1 MATVNFIPYRSQS
14 ATALSRV
21 ADYVSQKDKTLDEQ
35 SRTQLVSG
43 INCSPQFAVQ
53 EFRAVRAAHQ
63 MLGEIQTAAARLAT
77 KEELQAYLDSRVQ
90 ELENCVRETQTTALD
105 FQKQASQIAT
115 VLTENLTSQA
125 GRMSDSF
132 SQNLSLEQDRMKRYS
147 TRLFWISLIPS
158 AALVILELILRI
170 WPVI

>member
-1 MATVNFIPYRSQS
+1 MSSNFERKSLGELKNQTRQQMQAAQEVVPCVTVTEKNWAAMLGLQQSQ
-14 ATALSRV
+14 
-21 ADYVSQKDKTLDEQ
+21 
-35 SRTQLVSG
+35 
-43 INCSPQFAVQ
+43 I
-53 EFRAVRAAHQ
+53 Q
-63 MLGEIQTAAARLAT
+63 MLMEIQLAAARLAT

-90 ELENCVRETQTTALD
+90 ELESCVQATQSATLD
-105 FQKQASQIAT
+105 FQREMENTASE
-115 VLTENLTSQA
+115 VEKKLSSQA

-158 AALVILELILRI
+158 AALVILEVILRI

>member
-1 MATVNFIPYRSQS
+1 MSSNFERKSLGELKNQTRQQMQAAQEVVPCVTVTEKNWTAMLGLQQSQ
-14 ATALSRV
+14 L
-21 ADYVSQKDKTLDEQ
+21 
-35 SRTQLVSG
+35 
-43 INCSPQFAVQ
+43 
-53 EFRAVRAAHQ
+53 Q